1 LDKKIS
7 QRECY
12 NLTKVA
18 SLMLLRKTTAKKA
31 GLNFFSYHDGDEL
44 FPELH
49 IGVPAAV
56 VGVHDGVLHIRVG
69 EAQAVPYTIMF
80 NDQHC
85 GFGIT
90 KIYFVILLFEKS
102 VTRTFRLSCTL
113 KNFAVFLA
121 VYRKRNLSVISEHDQ
136 EHGTKMLTK

>member
-1 LDKKIS
+1 MMT
-7 QRECY
+7 
-12 NLTKVA
+12 N
-18 SLMLLRKTTAKKA
+18 
-31 GLNFFSYHDGDEL
+31 DEL
-44 FPELH
+44 FPELYV
-49 IGVPAAV
+49 GVPAAV

-80 NDQHC
+80 NGQHC

-121 VYRKRNLSVISEHDQ
+121 VYCKRNLSVISEHDQ
-136 EHGTKMLTK
+136 GHGTKMLTK

>member
-1 LDKKIS
+1 VLLFHQSCYIDVATKIYS
-7 QRECY
+7 
-12 NLTKVA
+12 
-18 SLMLLRKTTAKKA
+18 KKA
-31 GLNFFSYHDGDEL
+31 GLNFFSSYDDDEL

-80 NDQHC
+80 NGQHC

-90 KIYFVILLFEKS
+90 KMHFVQLSFEKS
-102 VTRTFRLSCTL
+102 IIGTFPVSRN
-113 KNFAVFLA
+113 NFPVFQA
-121 VYRKRNLSVISEHDQ
+121 VYISANFHLSLNT
-136 EHGTKMLTK
+136 TKDMALKS